1 MAIRTE
7 RQYVE
12 ERREAPAESV
22 PRDVPVADPTAWS
35 PAQFVGLVVGVG
47 VTVFGIIAVART
59 GFDTSHIYSPHTKV
73 WNLPHSPLLALIEIG
88 YGVLMILASVVP
100 GGLRTLMG
108 FLGAVALVFGI
119 VVLAGPSHR
128 LTHWLGVA
136 HSNGVFYTVIGAIVV
151 VTAMVSPVFFIGGT
165 RRRVSRA

>member
-7 RQYVE
+7 REYVE
-12 ERREAPAESV
+12 ERREAPSDYVRRE
-22 PRDVPVADPTAWS
+22 VPVADPTAWS

-59 GFDTSHIYSPHTKV
+59 GFDTAHIYAPHTKV
-73 WNLPHSPLLALIEIG
+73 WNLPHSPLLGVIEIG
-88 YGVLMILASVVP
+88 YGALMILASVVP

-108 FLGAVALVFGI
+108 FLGAAALVFGI

-128 LTHWLGVA
+128 LTHWLAVA
-136 HSNGVFYTVIGAIVV
+136 HSSGVFFAVIGAIVV
-151 VTAMVSPVFFIGGT
+151 VAAMVSPVFLLGGT
-165 RRRVSRA
+165 RRRA